1 MRGDGPGKRQWFE
14 AGSTPE
20 EVVDIAELYV
30 VSPLVETR
38 HVHTVWVQRR
48 RDWPEAEEEVR
59 IHLRMGTEVS
69 RATRYKSGTK
79 VSDTHR
85 DEAWVEYDQHAT
97 VEDVDGGGV
106 DAREALHGLLH

>member
-1 MRGDGPGKRQWFE
+1 
-14 AGSTPE
+14 
-20 EVVDIAELYV
+20 VDIAELYV

-79 VSDTHR
+79 VSDTHQ
-85 DEAWVEYDQHAT
+85 DEAWVEYDQRAT

>member
-20 EVVDIAELYV
+20 EVVDIVELYV
-30 VSPLVETR
+30 VSTLVEVR

-48 RDWPEAEEEVR
+48 CNWPEAEEEVR

-69 RATRYKSGTK
+69 RTARYKSGTK
-79 VSDTHR
+79 LPDTHQN
-85 DEAWVEYDQHAT
+85 EVWVKYDQRAA